1 MQHNEYD
8 VVIVGGGPAGSIAG
22 TYLSGMGFSV
32 CIIEKKEFPREV
44 LCGEFLSR
52 EVLDIL
58 TDLGLREQFL
68 LLKPN
73 PISSFRFCPDYPRTF
88 SAPFP
93 FTGYGMKRGAFDL
106 LLLQAAQQAG
116 AVIIQPAAVDG
127 IVRIGTGFK
136 VNVADGTGAKTIR
149 CEHVIAAYGKF
160 NALDKTIRKN
170 PPGQSSSL
178 NGIKFHVPKH
188 LFVDYPENEIQIFT
202 TDALYCGVNVVNEET
217 ATVCFLEKRS
227 REDLRPRERLADLIR
242 TNRHFCA
249 IVHPDFAAAIE
260 SFPIYGTSNIY
271 FGKKSL
277 SENGILMIGDAAQ
290 VIAPLAGDGIG
301 MAMQCGKLAAESIE
315 EGRRKN
321 LRFEEVL
328 DRYSHQ
334 WHSAFRRRLWTAGVV
349 QKIFLMNI
357 GRTVSA
363 AVLSAFP
370 GVLTS
375 IINRTRG

>member
-1 MQHNEYD
+1 MQRNDYD
-8 VVIVGGGPAGSIAG
+8 VVIAGGGPAGSIAG
-22 TYLSGMGFSV
+22 TYLSRMGFSV

-58 TDLGLREQFL
+58 TDIGLREQFL
-68 LLKPN
+68 HLKPN

-88 SAPFP
+88 SAPLTFI
-93 FTGYGMKRGAFDL
+93 GYGLKRGAFDL
-106 LLLQAAQQAG
+106 LLLHAAQQAG
-116 AVIIQPAAVDG
+116 AAVIQPAAVEG
-127 IVRIGTGFK
+127 IVRIGQGFQ
-136 VNVADGTGAKTIR
+136 VNVTDGTGAKSIR
-149 CEHVIAAYGKF
+149 CTHVIAAYGKF
-160 NALDKTIRKN
+160 NVLDKTIRRD
-170 PPGQSSSL
+170 PPHRVSSL

-202 TDALYCGVNVVNEET
+202 TDALYCGVNVVNEGT

-242 TNRHFCA
+242 TNRHFRK

-277 SENGILMIGDAAQ
+277 VENGIMMIGDSAQ
-290 VIAPLAGDGIG
+290 VIAPLSGDGIG
-301 MAMQCGKLAAESIE
+301 MAMQCGKLAAESID

-321 LRFEEVL
+321 YRSEELLV
-328 DRYSHQ
+328 RYSQQ
-334 WHSAFRRRLWTAGVV
+334 WHSAFRRRLWTAGII
-349 QKIFLMNI
+349 QSIFMSKNGRRISNTILSSFPKI
-357 GRTVSA
+357 
-363 AVLSAFP
+363 LS
-370 GVLTS
+370 S
-375 IINRTRG
+375 IIEHTRG